1 MKPELDLLSL
11 SKKIGYQWEEIGV
24 YLGLHQHTIKS
35 IDSNFRYQCVQ
46 EKAFDML
53 VKWCEYVPKDMDAS
67 VLLTRALRACG
78 MHDVARDVELP
89 AEIFHGPSEL

>member
-1 MKPELDLLSL
+1 MLKPDLDLLRL
-11 SKKIGYQWEEIGV
+11 SKKIAFQWEEIGV
-24 YLGLHQHTIKS
+24 FLGLHQHAIKS

-67 VLLTRALRACG
+67 LLLARALRACG
-78 MHDVARDVELP
+78 LHEVAKDLEHP
-89 AEIFHGPSEL
+89 ASSFRTN